1 MENPKEVSNS
11 PEPSSRRK
19 ESHEYVK
26 VAVVII
32 EQDGKFLVGKRA
44 SDKSYGGK
52 WAFVGGK
59 FESGESPEEALRREV
74 REEIGMEVEIVRAL
88 PVTDVNFPDGNR
100 FRLYSFLCKIGQG
113 PLNLVAHDELRWVTP
128 EELNGLD
135 LLEGDKTILSYLKIK
150 NGRDGETAT

>member
-1 MENPKEVSNS
+1 M
-11 PEPSSRRK
+11 
-19 ESHEYVK
+19 
-26 VAVVII
+26 AVVII
-32 EQDGKFLVGKRA
+32 EQDGKILVGKRA

-88 PVTDVNFPDGNR
+88 PVTDINFPDGNR
-100 FRLYSFLCKIGQG
+100 FHLYGFLCKIGQG
-113 PLNLVAHDELRWVTP
+113 PLNIIAHDELRWVTT

-135 LLEGDKTILSYLKIK
+135 LLGGERIMFSHLKIK